1 MRWRN
6 ARNAALML
14 GGALVC
20 VQTLVTVLE
29 HSARPASVDPAF
41 YAEVQQAQQSSRT
54 ARTFEVGH
62 RSPGF
67 GPSLAASGLAPT
79 NPIRTP

>member
-29 HSARPASVDPAF
+29 RNARPASVDPAF

-62 RSPGF
+62 RTPGF
-67 GPSLAASGLAPT
+67 GPSGLAPAGA
-79 NPIRTP
+79 IRTP